1 MGELATKL
9 ARESYFEKELM
20 RSSTVMGF
28 KDLQALSADRVHAL
42 KETIMSVCPD
52 YHSNP
57 HGFEAVWRKCIDSIN
72 HACSKLRK

>member
-9 ARESYFEKELM
+9 ARESFFGKELM
-20 RSSTVMGF
+20 RTSTVMGF
-28 KDLQALSADRVHAL
+28 KDLQALPADRVHAL

-57 HGFEAVWRKCIDSIN
+57 HGFEGVWRKCIDAIN